1 MCCGYHLNLV
11 QNVLWNITL
20 CSKLQRLN
28 KSSVQKSQTLSPE
41 LYRPSFIYTDW
52 DAFDFAP
59 TFLFPRVPGMLSP
72 WSLVVS
78 LVIPRLCP
86 ASLGS
91 RHGPG
96 LVLSSGGRAAAG
108 GSGDSESELSVISS
122 NKTCMCMMYPHV
134 SLLRETKDP
143 KWNLRGWNRVSMK

>member
-1 MCCGYHLNLV
+1 MLLILF
-11 QNVLWNITL
+11 Q
-20 CSKLQRLN
+20 
-28 KSSVQKSQTLSPE
+28 LS
-41 LYRPSFIYTDW
+41 F
-52 DAFDFAP
+52 
-59 TFLFPRVPGMLSP
+59 
-72 WSLVVS
+72 SLVCDVVDGLPGRVS
-78 LVIPRLCP
+78 GYPPPGSP

-96 LVLSSGGRAAAG
+96 LVLSSGGRNAALPLPAAG